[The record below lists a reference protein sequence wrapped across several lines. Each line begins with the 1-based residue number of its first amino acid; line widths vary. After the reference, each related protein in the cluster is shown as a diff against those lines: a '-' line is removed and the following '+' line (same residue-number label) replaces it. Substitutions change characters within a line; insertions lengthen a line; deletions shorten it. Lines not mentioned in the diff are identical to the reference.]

1 MQWNEFS
8 FRIRHFSAPDQRKIH
23 RAFELGAKAH
33 EGQLRQSGEP
43 YFTHPIAV
51 ASILIDMGAD
61 ADTLTAAL
69 LHDTVEDTFV
79 TLQDINNEFGS
90 TVSALVDGVTKLNE
104 QEVGEFP
111 NMNEQIETL
120 RKMFTLMQTD
130 VRIMV
135 IKLIDRLH
143 NMQTISFR
151 KPAKQKTISKET
163 LDVYVKIADRLCMRD
178 TRDLLE
184 ELCRAVLE
192 PDTHAHVQETRK
204 KNEQRSVAEIT
215 YMESK
220 LKESFKKVP
229 YKDIHYERKTWDKL
243 RLQYELEGA
252 AVSGISGINI
262 AFVCDSITDCYQTLG
277 MLHQLWH
284 REVLTFEDFINGP
297 VINGYKG
304 LHTTIL
310 LEDGMRIRCKIRTTE
325 MDEYA
330 HRGVTVSC
338 FDSAS
343 KGVMDYLPWVS
354 HISPLAEDTMRR
366 SEKFWQSL
374 QTDILGESIV
384 VHGPSDESALIPRGA
399 TCLDAVLYLFRTE
412 ALKTEEILINGKPAE
427 FYDEVPNAST
437 ITATFAPKPK
447 VNVQWLQYVRTGV
460 ASAIIRQE
468 LIKLPQ
474 QDKEVLGREMLESS
488 IRRVARIGLD
498 ELAPSVVQGQLHAL
512 QVTGMS
518 DLLIQIAEGRLD
530 AEHVARSMF
539 RQKLDS
545 SVRNE
550 WVLTVNATA
559 TEDERSERVIRM
571 YPFQKLNYKIQEN
584 MSLLKAKY
592 SLTAKEV
599 YQLQNALGT
608 VLKPGQW
615 SLIQSTTQ
623 QKLIIAML
631 SLVILWGLDP
641 VFAHLL
647 LSKEVDAFDL
657 TIVRFITFFLA
668 SAAAYFAQRY
678 VFKQKLKPLSPLHPP
693 LILAGISLFIT
704 GAFTY
709 ITLAQIQAT
718 QYIVYIIA
726 GLVLSNLV
734 KNYRSGKEWVPLA
747 VSFLLLVAGILT
759 MTYVQNT
766 SYIGSLSAVASSL
779 GFALYT
785 EVSRRYQQEVTT
797 IQARYP
803 AFMFWVS
810 GICLILSM
818 GMIPFLDTTAPS
830 LLQLVQM
837 VAFALIFAV
846 LPYVLFF
853 ETSRRTSSRFLDNAL
868 PFVFIS
874 TILGELVM
882 FGDATSIISAPV
894 LLIFL
899 WLYLSKKQTDAQ

>member
-8 FRIRHFSAPDQRKIH
+8 FRIRHLSAPDQRKIH

-33 EGQLRQSGEP
+33 EGQLRQSGEA

-51 ASILIDMGAD
+51 ASMLIDMGGD

-90 TVSALVDGVTKLNE
+90 TVAALVDGVTKLSE
-104 QEVGEFP
+104 QDIEDFP
-111 NMNEQIETL
+111 NMDEQIETL

-135 IKLIDRLH
+135 IKLVDRLH

-151 KPAKQKTISKET
+151 KPEKQKMIAKET

-178 TRDLLE
+178 MRDLLE

-192 PDTHAHVQETRK
+192 PEMHAYVQDIRK
-204 KNEQRSVAEIT
+204 KNEQRSLAEIA
-215 YMESK
+215 YMESR
-220 LKESFKKVP
+220 LKEAFKKVP
-229 YKDIHYERKTWDKL
+229 YLNVHYERKTWEKL

-252 AVSGISGINI
+252 TISGISGINL
-262 AFVCDSITDCYQTLG
+262 AFICESVNECYQTLG

-284 REVLTFEDFINGP
+284 REVLTFEDFINAP

-310 LEDGMRIRCKIRTTE
+310 LEDGMRVRCKLRTKE
-325 MDEYA
+325 MDDYA
-330 HRGVTVSC
+330 HKGVTLSC
-338 FDSAS
+338 FDSTS
-343 KGVMDYLPWVS
+343 KGVMEYLPWVS

-399 TCLDAVLYLFRTE
+399 TALDAALYLFGSQ
-412 ALKTEEILINGKPAE
+412 ALKTNEILINGKPAQ

-437 ITATFAPKPK
+437 LTATFAPKPK
-447 VNVQWLQYVRTGV
+447 VNVQWLQYVYTGV

-468 LIKLPQ
+468 LMKIPK
-474 QDKEVLGREMLESS
+474 QDKEVLGREMLESA
-488 IRRVARIGLD
+488 IRRVARISLD
-498 ELAPSVVQGQLHAL
+498 ELAPSVIQSQLHAL
-512 QVTGMS
+512 QATGMT
-518 DLLIQIAEGRLD
+518 DLLMQIAEGRLD
-530 AEHVARSMF
+530 ADHVARSMF
-539 RQKLDS
+539 RQKHDS
-545 SVRNE
+545 SVRSD
-550 WVLTVNATA
+550 WMLTITA
-559 TEDERSERVIRM
+559 AVTDDTRSERAIRM
-571 YPFQKLNYKIQEN
+571 YPFQRVSYKVEEN
-584 MSLLKAKY
+584 MSVLKARY

-599 YQLQNALGT
+599 YQMQNALTT
-608 VLKPGQW
+608 VLKPNQW
-615 SLIQSTTQ
+615 TLVQATTQ
-623 QKLIIAML
+623 QRLMIAML
-631 SLVILWGLDP
+631 SLVMLWGLDP
-641 VFAHLL
+641 VFANLL
-647 LSKEVDAFDL
+647 LTQDVNAFEL
-657 TIVRFITFFLA
+657 TVVRFITFFIA
-668 SAAAYFAQRY
+668 SSGAYFFQRY
-678 VFKQKLKPLSPLHPP
+678 IFKQKLKPLSPLHPP
-693 LILAGISLFIT
+693 LILAGISLFLT
-704 GAFTY
+704 GTFTY

-726 GLVLSNLV
+726 GLVLSNLI
-734 KNYRSGKEWVPLA
+734 KNIRSGKQSLPLF
-747 VSFLLLVAGILT
+747 VSFLLLVAGLLT
-759 MTYVQNT
+759 MGYVQNT
-766 SYIGSLSAVASSL
+766 SILGSLSAVASSL

-818 GMIPFLDTTAPS
+818 GILPFTDLSLPSVKELIP
-830 LLQLVQM
+830 M
-837 VAFALIFAV
+837 VAFAVIFAV
-846 LPYVLFF
+846 VPYILFF
-853 ETSRRTSSRFLDNAL
+853 ETSRRTSSKFLDNAL

-874 TILGELVM
+874 TILGELIV

-899 WLYLSKKQTDAQ
+899 WLYLSNREKQGA